1 MDYRRISKYYPGCD
15 GTLLAVDLYLPETA
29 EKVPVL
35 FNVGYEDR
43 RRSFEGQKQALERF
57 LAAGYAICLVEPRGH
72 GASFGV
78 SEGFFS
84 RKDARDMKA
93 LIDSI
98 AAEDWC
104 SGRAGMF
111 GGSNKGH
118 VQHIT
123 LAEQPERLFAAV
135 PGDCHVD
142 MYYQNFPNGAS
153 ALPRMPR
160 GPGGDERMGTPV
172 DDDPAPDYPQA
183 AAAAK
188 QHRLNLGFLEQH
200 EPNMFR
206 DSVNPKIGYA
216 PNDEIPVWCRM
227 DAVRYGRAEVYG
239 SGAWFDPGCTGQI
252 LAFKSWGGRLL
263 LGPWRHCE
271 VYGGGS
277 DLPSGSFD
285 WVGEHLRFFDRV
297 LKGLDNGSAG
307 EPPVYYYTVGAP
319 AGEEWRYAADFP
331 LDGQT
336 QPELRFTPAGGM
348 AEGADEAGK
357 VDFLTREDAN
367 LFPGFGRLNRRID
380 GDMNENDAKC
390 LLFDSQ
396 PLEKPLELTGV
407 PVLELWL
414 SSTHSDTNVVAALEE
429 VLPDGRSRFLTEG
442 AARASHRA
450 LGRGTVRDPLGIPYH
465 RSYAADARP
474 LEPGR
479 PNLLTFNLEALSRIV
494 GAGSRLRISLSFA
507 GNGFTPPE
515 GFPAEMPTVTV
526 YTGGG
531 AASLL
536 RLPVIAPSVTR
547 FAGKC
552 RGEDVNVYAFKR
564 AVYVEK
570 PGRVWQKYDC
580 RQVYPRG
587 DEVLFVTEAFTAVRR
602 TEGDTVRLSVP
613 ELGFEGVGK
622 LPDTGLLGENS
633 PVIKKPNMGFFRRPG
648 LTPTFRH
655 LWVATV
661 PVPKEIPGQMNP
673 QSVNTLDLL
682 VNVALP
688 DGGADRTKKWP
699 CLVNI
704 HGFGGSPDDWDSID
718 ALFLKKGVAVATVD
732 YRLEPPSAWPAS
744 DDDAKGC
751 VRYLKAHA
759 DELCLDRDRFAV
771 LGGSMGGQLTAMI
784 AAANGDPAFE
794 GEIGGNREY
803 DSSVKVA
810 AAYFAPTDFFTFAD
824 DIGRVWPNQ
833 PEKVANGDGPFAP
846 LASMLD
852 YAGPGRG
859 LGDVKAH
866 LFDSDPKYQTLI
878 QKAKDASPVYH
889 VTERSAPTALVHGIF
904 DCGIQVPMGQSL
916 RFFEALTRKGV
927 KSLLLCNNNGVFGED
942 PEIKDAVC
950 AFICARI

>member
-1 MDYRRISKYYPGCD
+1 MEYRRISRYYPGCD
-15 GTLLAVDLYLPETA
+15 GTKLAVDLYLPETA

-43 RRSFEGQKQALERF
+43 RRSFEGQKKALERF
-57 LAAGYAICLVEPRGH
+57 LEAGYAICLVEPRGH
-72 GASFGV
+72 GASYGV

-93 LIDSI
+93 LIDAI

-104 SGRAGMF
+104 NGRAGMF

-118 VQHIT
+118 IQHIT

-153 ALPRMPR
+153 ALPRLPR
-160 GPGGDERMGTPV
+160 GPGGDERMGAPV
-172 DDDPAPDYPQA
+172 DDDPAPDFPQA
-183 AAAAK
+183 AEAAK
-188 QHRLNLGFLEQH
+188 MHRFNLGFLEQH
-200 EPNMFR
+200 DPNMFR
-206 DSVNPKIGYA
+206 DTVNPKIGYA
-216 PNDEIPVWCRM
+216 PNEDIPVWSRM
-227 DAVRYGRAEVYG
+227 DAVRYGHAEVYS

-277 DLPSGSFD
+277 DLPNGSFD

-297 LKGLDNGSAG
+297 LKGLDNGSKD

-319 AGEEWRYAADFP
+319 EGTQWRYAAEFP

-348 AEGADEAGK
+348 TEETVPEGK
-357 VDFLTREDAN
+357 VEYVTREDIS

-380 GDMNENDAKC
+380 GDMNENDEKC
-390 LLFDSQ
+390 LLFDSA
-396 PLEKPLELTGV
+396 PLPKPIELTGV
-407 PVLELWL
+407 PVMEVWI
-414 SSTHSDTNVVAALEE
+414 SSTYSDTNIIAALEE

-442 AARASHRA
+442 EARASHRA
-450 LGRGTVRDPLGIPYH
+450 LGRGTVRDSLGIPYH
-465 RSYAADARP
+465 PSRASDARD
-474 LEPGR
+474 LIPGK
-479 PNLLTFNLEALSRIV
+479 PNLVTFNLEALSRIV
-494 GAGSRLRISLSFA
+494 GAGSRLRISLSF
-507 GNGFTPPE
+507 GGSGLTQPE
-515 GFPAEMPTVTV
+515 GFPTEAPTVTV

-531 AASLL
+531 AASLV
-536 RLPVIAPSVTR
+536 RLPVVAPTVTK
-547 FAGKC
+547 FVGKD
-552 RGEDVNVYAFKR
+552 RNVYAFKR
-564 AVYVEK
+564 AVYLEM
-570 PGRVWQKYDC
+570 PGRVWRKYDC

-587 DEVLFVTEAFTAVRR
+587 DEVLFVTDSFTAIRR
-602 TEGDTVRLSVP
+602 REEDRMILTIPALR
-613 ELGFEGVGK
+613 FEGVGT
-622 LPDTGLLGENS
+622 LPDTALLGETS
-633 PVIKKPNMGFFRRPG
+633 PVIKKVNMGFPRRPG
-648 LTPTFRH
+648 LAPTFRH

-661 PVPKEIPGQMNP
+661 PVPREAPGQMNP
-673 QSVNTLDLL
+673 QPVNTLDLL
-682 VNVALP
+682 VNLALP
-688 DGGADRTKKWP
+688 DGGADRTKRWP

-718 ALFLKKGVAVATVD
+718 PLFLEKGVAVATVD

-751 VRYLKAHA
+751 LRYLKAHA
-759 DELCLDRDRFAV
+759 EELCLDRERFAV

-784 AAANGDPAFE
+784 AACSGDPAFE
-794 GEIGGNREY
+794 GDIGGNREF

-810 AAYFAPTDFFTFAD
+810 AAYFAPTDFFGFGE
-824 DIGRVWPNQ
+824 DIGKVWPSQ
-833 PEKVANGDGPFAP
+833 PEKVSNGDGPYAP

-852 YAGPGRG
+852 YVGPGKG
-859 LGDVKAH
+859 MGDIKAH
-866 LFDSDPKYQTLI
+866 LFDPDPKYQALI

-889 VTERSAPTALVHGIF
+889 VTEKSAPTALVHGIF

-927 KSLLLCNNNGVFGED
+927 KSLLLCNNNGIFGED
-942 PEIKDAVC
+942 PEVKHAVLE
-950 AFICARI
+950 FICARI

>member
-1 MDYRRISKYYPGCD
+1 MGYRRISKYYPGCD
-15 GTLLAVDLYLPETA
+15 GTKLAVDLYLPETA

-43 RRSFEGQKQALERF
+43 RRSFEGQKKALERF
-57 LAAGYAICLVEPRGH
+57 LKAGYAICLVEPRGH
-72 GASFGV
+72 GASYGI

-84 RKDARDMKA
+84 RKDARDMKV
-93 LIDSI
+93 LIDAI

-104 SGRAGMF
+104 NGKAGMF

-160 GPGGDERMGTPV
+160 GPGGDTRMGTPV

-183 AAAAK
+183 AEAAAMHK
-188 QHRLNLGFLEQH
+188 LNLGFLEQH
-200 EPNMFR
+200 DPNMFR
-206 DSVNPKIGYA
+206 DTVNPKIGYA
-216 PNDEIPVWCRM
+216 PNEEIPVWSRM
-227 DAVRYGRAEVYG
+227 DAVRYGRAEVYS

-252 LAFKSWGGRLL
+252 LAFRSWGGKLL

-277 DLPSGSFD
+277 DLPNGSFD

-319 AGEEWRYAADFP
+319 EGTEWRYAADFP

-336 QPELRFTPAGGM
+336 QPELRFTP
-348 AEGADEAGK
+348 EGEMTEADAPEGK
-357 VDFLTREDAN
+357 REYVTREDIS
-367 LFPGFGRLNRRID
+367 LFPGFGRLNRRIE

-390 LLFDSQ
+390 LLFDSA

-407 PVLELWL
+407 PVMELWI
-414 SSTHSDTNVVAALEE
+414 SSTHSDCNIFAALEE

-442 AARASHRA
+442 EARASHRA

-465 RSYAADARP
+465 ASRAADARD
-474 LEPGR
+474 LIPGR
-479 PNLLTFNLEALSRIV
+479 PNLVSFNLEALSRIV
-494 GAGSRLRISLSFA
+494 GAGSRLRISLSFG
-507 GNGFTPPE
+507 GNGFTQPE

-526 YTGGG
+526 YTGGN
-531 AASLL
+531 ASSLL
-536 RLPVIAPSVTR
+536 RLPVVAPTVTR
-547 FAGKC
+547 FAGTC
-552 RGEDVNVYAFKR
+552 RGENVNVYAFKR

-570 PGRVWQKYDC
+570 PGRVWQEYPC

-587 DEVLFVTEAFTAVRR
+587 EEVLFVTEAFTAFRCR
-602 TEGDTVRLSVP
+602 EGDRMILRIP
-613 ELGFEGVGK
+613 EMGFEGEGR
-622 LPDTGLLGENS
+622 LPDTGLLAETS
-633 PVIKKPNMGFFRRPG
+633 PVIKKPDMGFPRRPG

-655 LWVATV
+655 LWVAAV
-661 PVPKEIPGQMNP
+661 PVPKEVKGQMNP
-673 QSVNTLDLL
+673 QGVNTLDLL
-682 VNVALP
+682 VNLALP
-688 DGGADRTKKWP
+688 DGGADRTKRWP

-718 ALFLKKGVAVATVD
+718 RLFLEKGVAVATID

-751 VRYLKAHA
+751 VRYLKAHGE
-759 DELCLDRDRFAV
+759 ELCLDPARFAV

-794 GEIGGNREY
+794 GDIGGNREF
-803 DSSVKVA
+803 DSSVKAA
-810 AAYFAPTDFFTFAD
+810 AAYFAPTDFFGFAD
-824 DIGRVWPNQ
+824 DIGKVWPNQ
-833 PEKVANGDGPFAP
+833 PEKVANGDGPYAP

-852 YAGPGRG
+852 YVGPGKG
-859 LGDVKAH
+859 MGDVKAH
-866 LFDSDPKYQTLI
+866 LFDADPKYQALI

-904 DCGIQVPMGQSL
+904 DSGIQVPMGQSL
-916 RFFEALTRKGV
+916 RFFEALTRQGV
-927 KSLLLCNNNGVFGED
+927 KSLLLCNNNGIFGED
-942 PEIKDAVC
+942 PEVKGAVL
-950 AFICARI
+950 AFICSRI